1 MKKKSILINMAPRV
15 AWVAGIMLFSTQ
27 SASPLRAADWPQF
40 RGPGGLG
47 VSADQGLPLNWGP
60 TQNIAWKVA
69 LPGKGASSPIVVG
82 SRVIVTCHSG
92 TVDQVSRQI
101 LCFNR
106 ADGELLWSTDVP
118 SKLPEGRISRG
129 DHGYASST
137 PAADD
142 QRIYAFFGKS
152 GVFAF
157 DFHGRQLWHADV
169 GEQLHEWGSAAS
181 PVLFGD
187 LVIVNASTESGSL
200 VALDR
205 RTGREVWRTGGIQE
219 AWNTPLLVPVN
230 GGTELIVSIPQQIL
244 AFDPASGR
252 QLWNCAT
259 GIRWYMV
266 PSAVAHDGVV
276 YCTGGRSGDVLAVRA
291 GGRGDVT
298 ATHKLWT
305 GKKGSNVSSPIYH
318 AGHLYWMNDSTGIAN
333 CVNARTGESVYS
345 ERIPRADEVYSAA
358 VLAEGRLYY
367 LSRSGRT
374 FVLAAK
380 PDFELLA
387 TSDLETSGLFNSSPA
402 VAGSRF
408 YIRSDQF
415 LHGIGTP

>member
-106 ADGELLWSTDVP
+106 ADGALLWSTDVP

>member
-1 MKKKSILINMAPRV
+1 MTMNNILNMTFRA
-15 AWVAGIMLFSTQ
+15 AWLTGIMFFSIPF
-27 SASPLRAADWPQF
+27 AAPLQATDWPQF

-47 VSADQGLPLNWGP
+47 VSADRGVPMTWGP
-60 TQNIAWKVA
+60 TENIVWKVA
-69 LPGKGASSPIVVG
+69 LPGKGTSSPIVFG
-82 SRVIVTCHSG
+82 PRVIVTCYSG
-92 TVDQVSRQI
+92 TLDQVSRQV

-106 ADGELLWSTDVP
+106 ADGKLLWSTDVP

-137 PAADD
+137 PATDGE
-142 QRIYAFFGKS
+142 RIYAFFGKS

-157 DFHGRQLWHADV
+157 DLNGRQLWRADV

-181 PVLFGD
+181 PVLFRD
-187 LVIVNASTESGSL
+187 LVIINASTESGSL

-205 RTGREVWRTGGIQE
+205 RTGREVWRAGGISE

-244 AFDPASGR
+244 AFDPATGR
-252 QLWNCAT
+252 QLWSCAT

-266 PSAVAHDGVV
+266 PSAVAHLGVV

-298 ATHKLWT
+298 ATHRLWA
-305 GKKGSNVSSPIYH
+305 GKRGSNVSSPIHH
-318 AGHLYWMNDSTGIAN
+318 AGHLYWVNDSTGVAH
-333 CVNARTGESVYS
+333 CVNARTGELVYS
-345 ERIPRADEVYSAA
+345 ERIPLADEIYSAA

-367 LSRSGRT
+367 LGRSGRT

-380 PDFELLA
+380 PVFELLA
-387 TSDLETSGLFNSSPA
+387 TNDLETRGLFNSSPA

-408 YIRSDQF
+408 YLRSDQF
-415 LHGIGTP
+415 LYGIGAP